1 MTFDRDQFL
10 PYRLAVTATQVSRM
24 FEARYAQEAGLSIP
38 EWRVM
43 AHLGAQ
49 GAVSIRDITLR
60 VNLDKSVVSRA
71 ASRLEGRGL
80 ICKSA
85 NKEDLRLLSIE
96 LTEAGNVLMGR
107 LGQIATAFQ
116 AELMAELGHDAGSI
130 LRILSVLDAAAQKTL
145 PAAD

>member
-1 MTFDRDQFL
+1 MTFDLDHFL

-80 ICKSA
+80 IRKSA

-116 AELMAELGHDAGSI
+116 AELMAELGPDAGSI